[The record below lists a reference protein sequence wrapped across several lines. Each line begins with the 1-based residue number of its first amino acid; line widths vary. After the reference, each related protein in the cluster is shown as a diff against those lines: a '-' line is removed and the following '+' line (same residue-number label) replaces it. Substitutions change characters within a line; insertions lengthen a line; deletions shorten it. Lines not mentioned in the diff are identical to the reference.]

1 MKYDL
6 TVSIV
11 LYKTNVAIVSKAVEC
26 VFQSK
31 LNLKLYLID
40 NSPTDVL
47 QSLSCN
53 DRCEYIFNNANL
65 GFGKAHN
72 IALRRVITESKYH
85 LVLNPDVIFPENT
98 LELLFDFMEKH
109 PDVGLVLPKVLN
121 FESELQYVSK
131 RLPAPMDLMIRRL
144 NSSFFTNLFS
154 FRLSRYEMREKNY
167 NDVFEAPSLSG
178 CFMFMRVDA
187 LEKVGF
193 FDERYFMYMED
204 IDLSRRIYKQYRNVY
219 YPRVMIRHGHA
230 RDSYKTMKLLKIH
243 AKSAIRYFN
252 KWGWIFDR
260 ERHKINRSL

>member
-11 LYKTNVAIVSKAVEC
+11 LYKTNVAIVRQAIEC
-26 VFQSK
+26 VLEST

-40 NSPTDVL
+40 NSPTDAL
-47 QSLSCN
+47 RSLKCD

-72 IALRRVITESKYH
+72 IIFRRVLTESKYH
-85 LVLNPDVIFPENT
+85 LVLNPDVSFPQNT
-98 LELLFDFMEKH
+98 LETLFAFMEKH

-131 RLPAPMDLMIRRL
+131 RLPAPLDLMIRRL
-144 NSSFFTNLFS
+144 NSGFFTSLFRE
-154 FRLSRYEMREKNY
+154 RLARYEMREKDY
-167 NDVFEAPSLSG
+167 NEIFAAPSLSG
-178 CFMFMRVDA
+178 CFMFLRVDA

-204 IDLSRRIYKQYRNVY
+204 IDLSRRMYRQFRNVY
-219 YPRVMIRHGHA
+219 YPRVIIRHGHA
-230 RDSYKTMKLLKIH
+230 RDSYKTFKLFRIH

-252 KWGWIFDR
+252 KWGWIMDH
-260 ERHKINRSL
+260 ERSKINSSL